1 MTRQT
6 VTIPDDFDLDK
17 ILASGQCFRPAKQPD
32 GWYRFISGRQVL
44 YLLPRG
50 GQQYEVRCKA
60 GEWEQFWRG

>member
-50 GQQYEVRCKA
+50 GQQY
-60 GEWEQFWRG
+60 